1 MSRPPRNPKEP
12 LFGKRTLFLSV
23 LQGTFALLMVLL
35 MFKLFLRLGQS
46 KTAAK
51 TAAFVTLIVG
61 NISLI
66 LVNRSR
72 HHTIIHMLK
81 VKNTALLPVVI
92 GAVIFLVLMVYAPV
106 VQNIFHFTSMPIHY
120 FLLAIG

>member
-46 KTAAK
+46 ETAAK
-51 TAAFVTLIVG
+51 TAAFVTLIIG

-72 HHTIIHMLK
+72 HHTIIRMLK
-81 VKNTALLPVVI
+81 IKNAALLPVVI
-92 GAVIFLVLMVYAPV
+92 GAVIFLVLMVYVPV
-106 VQNIFHFTSMPIHY
+106 VQNTF
-120 FLLAIG
+120 

>member
-12 LFGKRTLFLSV
+12 LFGKRTLLLSI

-35 MFKLFLRLGQS
+35 IFKLFLRCGQS
-46 KTAAK
+46 ETVAK
-51 TAAFVTLIVG
+51 TAAFVTLIIG

-72 HHTIIHMLK
+72 HYTILRMLK

-92 GAVIFLVLMVYAPV
+92 GAIVFLVLMVYVPA
-106 VQNIFHFTSMPIHY
+106 VQNIFHFTSMPIKY

>member
-46 KTAAK
+46 ETAAK
-51 TAAFVTLIVG
+51 TAAFVTLIIG

-72 HHTIIHMLK
+72 HHTIIRMLK
-81 VKNTALLPVVI
+81 IKNAALLPVVI
-92 GAVIFLVLMVYAPV
+92 GAVIFLVLMVYVPA

-120 FLLAIG
+120 FLFAIG